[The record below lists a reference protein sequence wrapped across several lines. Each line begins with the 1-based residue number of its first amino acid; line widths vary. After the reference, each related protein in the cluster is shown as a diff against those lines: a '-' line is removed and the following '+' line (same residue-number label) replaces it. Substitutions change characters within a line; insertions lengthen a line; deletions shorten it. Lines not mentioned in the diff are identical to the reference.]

1 MTIFDLLFITVFF
14 GAVGM
19 LVVAGLAAL
28 RGRRTRALAILGR
41 LGLLV
46 GVYLGI
52 VMVVSLVSPRRVLNL
67 GDEQCSDDWCIA
79 VTDVRRRPA
88 EDAQSYAVTLRVWSR
103 ARRRAQRE
111 RGVQVYLMDNRG
123 RCYDPVPDA
132 SATPFDI
139 LLQPQEAVNITRVFH
154 LPADAQEP
162 VLVFSRAGWT
172 PGLFVIG
179 DSGSLFHK
187 PTVMRL
193 E

>member
-1 MTIFDLLFITVFF
+1 MTVFDLLFLAVFF
-14 GAVGM
+14 GTVGM

-28 RGRRTRALAILGR
+28 RRRRARALAILR
-41 LGLLV
+41 WLGLQV

-52 VMVVSLVSPRRVLNL
+52 LIIVSLVTPRRVLNV

-79 VTDVRRRPA
+79 VTDVRRQPA
-88 EDAQSYAVTLRVWSR
+88 EVAQSYAVTLRILSR

-111 RGVQVYLMDNRG
+111 RGVRVYLMDNRG
-123 RCYDPVPDA
+123 CCYDPVPDPA
-132 SATPFDI
+132 SIPFDV

-162 VLVFSRAGWT
+162 VLVVAREGWT

-187 PTVMRL
+187 QTVVRL